1 MTVLRN
7 ITSRRHHAANPSRS
21 SPYPSVKDNP
31 HIPNDT
37 PSTTQLSE
45 GARTASGVKKLTKRV
60 GFISTGGTIASIAM
74 DEFDFM
80 DYNATDERVSG
91 QRILD
96 QSGISEIFHG
106 AKPVIHDFQPPIDS
120 TAIQPQDWFAIAQTC
135 NTMAQKGYPK
145 DKIEGIVVGH
155 GTASL
160 EETAWVLSLVLDLD
174 IPVVVTGCMRPLNG
188 KSSEAA
194 ANLLAAFR
202 VASHEF
208 SKDKHTHPNS
218 PGVFVVINDEI
229 HSPRT
234 VTKTNTLRVGA
245 FQSPW
250 RGPIGYVD
258 GDTVNITSQLLS
270 SPSNKFS
277 PDLLRDG
284 LPRVD
289 IVYSHAGSDGAM
301 VRACVAAGARG
312 IVSAG
317 FGPGLGTPAE
327 IAAFGEAIEFSN
339 GQVTVV
345 QSSRL
350 GAGVVVD
357 SKQHQK
363 LGIIAGNDLN
373 PQKARILL
381 ALCLANNWTHDQIR
395 KTFELA

>member
-1 MTVLRN
+1 MTVIRN
-7 ITSRRHHAANPSRS
+7 LTSRRHHAAKSSRS
-21 SPYPSVKDNP
+21 SPYPSIKDIL
-31 HIPNDT
+31 HVTNDT
-37 PSTTQLSE
+37 SSATQLS
-45 GARTASGVKKLTKRV
+45 ADPRTASGVNKLTKRV
-60 GFISTGGTIASIAM
+60 GFISTGGTIASIAV

-91 QRILD
+91 QKILD
-96 QSGISEIFHG
+96 KSGISEIFHG
-106 AKPVIHDFQPPIDS
+106 IRPVIYDFEPPIDS
-120 TAIQPQDWFAIAQTC
+120 TAIQPQDWFTIARAC
-135 NTMAQKGYPK
+135 NAMAQKGYPK
-145 DKIEGIVVGH
+145 EKMHGIVIGH

-188 KSSEAA
+188 KSSEAS

-208 SKDKHTHPNS
+208 PRDTHTHS
-218 PGVFVVINDEI
+218 SKPGVFVVINDEI

-234 VTKTNTLRVGA
+234 ITKTHTLRVGA

-250 RGPIGYVD
+250 RGPIGYID

-270 SPSNKFS
+270 SSTTKFS

-289 IVYSHAGSDGAM
+289 IVYSHIGADGTM

-317 FGPGLGTPAE
+317 FGPGLGTPSE
-327 IAAFGEAIEFSN
+327 TAAFGEAIRDSN
-339 GQVTVV
+339 GQITVV

-357 SKQHQK
+357 SKQHRK

-381 ALCLANNWTHDQIR
+381 ALCLAHNWTHEQIKR
-395 KTFELA
+395 TFELA